1 MTLRTRILLFEDEAT
16 TRRMLTTYLRTK
28 GFEVLDFSTPVNCAL
43 MMEQRCTCPR
53 EHACADVIITDMNM
67 PHMSGLELIRFQME
81 KGCHAPP
88 QNKAVI
94 SAALSP
100 EQVEEFRT
108 LGCHYLRKP
117 FKLQELLDWIR
128 SCEQNIPA
136 GRKLTEIE
144 EAWSLTDGPS
154 PTAAPVLPL

>member
-1 MTLRTRILLFEDEAT
+1 MTVRTRILLFEDEAT
-16 TRRMLTTYLRTK
+16 TRRMLTTYLRSK

-43 MMEQRCTCPR
+43 VTQQKCTCPR
-53 EHACADVIITDMNM
+53 EYACADVIITDMNM
-67 PHMSGLELIRFQME
+67 PHMSGLDLIRFQME

-100 EQVEEFRT
+100 EQVQEFQA
-108 LGCHYLRKP
+108 LGCYYLRKP
-117 FKLQELLDWIR
+117 FKLQELLDWVH

-136 GRKLTEIE
+136 NRKLTEVE
-144 EAWSLTDGPS
+144 EAWLLAGS
-154 PTAAPVLPL
+154 PPVVQVPLPHF